1 MPKSKQRPRMPIN
14 EAIANNNTAFVELV
28 DMFTDTSSYK
38 KEINIKHLRSAML
51 SRESL
56 LLSKFKPTMYHKLLN
71 EFKHNITDHPLFVL
85 KKLKVRVYLSPELHD
100 KVTDIM
106 IQSIK
111 TKTYNRSNMHH
122 KKVIIDN
129 IPMIHVLTKNI
140 QDFVNMQLFNVKID
154 LTNPTTIPIEINKIE
169 YNVQVKIFNNKQI
182 ALFLS

>member
-1 MPKSKQRPRMPIN
+1 MPKSKKRPRMPIN
-14 EAIANNNTAFVELV
+14 EAIANNDTAFVELV

-51 SRESL
+51 NKESL
-56 LLSKFKPTMYHKLLN
+56 LLSKFKPTMYHKLLD
-71 EFKHNITDHPLFVL
+71 EFKHNIKDHPLFVL

-111 TKTYNRSNMHH
+111 TKTYNQNNMHH
-122 KKVIIDN
+122 KKVIVDN
-129 IPMIHVLTKNI
+129 VPMIHVVTQTI
-140 QDFVNMQLFNVKID
+140 QDFVNVQLFNVKID
-154 LTNPTTIPIEINKIE
+154 LDNPASVPIEINKIE
-169 YNVQVKIFNNKQI
+169 YDVQVKIFNDKQI